1 MYFKPNGFGWSSIF
15 GGSATDGIM
24 EDGTDSVR
32 AVASGNK
39 AAEESMN
46 GGSFIVKGS
55 GEAENTLGHADGGTG
70 QYLSIIRIVRCQ
82 TPTLI

>member
-1 MYFKPNGFGWSSIF
+1 LYFKPNGFGWSSIF

-32 AVASGNK
+32 TVALSDK

-46 GGSFIVKGS
+46 SCFFIVHGCV
-55 GEAENTLGHADGGTG
+55 EVENALYHADNEAM
-70 QYLSIIRIVRCQ
+70 
-82 TPTLI
+82 